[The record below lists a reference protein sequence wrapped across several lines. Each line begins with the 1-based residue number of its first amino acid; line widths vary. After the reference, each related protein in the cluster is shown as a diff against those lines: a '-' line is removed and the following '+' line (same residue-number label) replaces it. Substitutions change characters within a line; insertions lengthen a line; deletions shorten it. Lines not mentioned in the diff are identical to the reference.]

1 MFGTQKAFL
10 YRTGLNILVEFLCQW
25 ESKDY
30 AASIPAQLN
39 DTIGNMFENIAME
52 TIIQPSGTKTAL
64 S

>member
-30 AASIPAQLN
+30 AASIPAQLY
-39 DTIGNMFENIAME
+39 DTIRNMFENITME
-52 TIIQPSGTKTAL
+52 TVIQSSWTKTTL